1 MRRLLAPALCATLAL
16 AAIPPAA
23 TAQVMRSESAISQVI
38 FVPVDKSMS
47 FRLDK
52 PAAKIVVAQPETA
65 EIVATTDRSFY
76 VRGVAVGSTNLLV
89 YGPAGKLQQVID
101 VRVGYD
107 AHALEQD
114 LGVAFP
120 GEGIRVRTM
129 GEGLLLTGNVS
140 TASVAKRAKDL
151 ADRFAPDGA
160 TSIMTVRASQEVIL
174 EVRVLEAS
182 RSALQDLGFGGAIT
196 NGRFLGGAAGGPTSI
211 TGGDSLGA
219 FSNNL
224 IGNTPAKGVIS
235 LRHSFGG
242 LTIDATLQALEEK
255 GIVRTLA
262 RPNLVAVSGEKAS
275 FLAGGEFP
283 YPVPQGLNQITLQF
297 RSYGVKL
304 NFLPTVQDNG
314 LIRMQVAPEVSQ
326 LDPANSI
333 QINGV
338 TVPGLITRRA
348 DTTVELR
355 NGDSLAMGG
364 LFQHQYD
371 NTLRQFPFLGD
382 IPIIGTLFRSARWKR
397 AESELVII
405 VTPRLVTPQDFANA
419 KDVQSLGGPE
429 PKPNEFL
436 FNGKALDQPLVRD
449 MGASPAPAADAGVKK

>member
-1 MRRLLAPALCATLAL
+1 MRRILACALCASIAL

-23 TAQVMRSESAISQVI
+23 TAQVMRSESAPSRVV

-47 FRLDK
+47 FRLDQ
-52 PAAKIVVAQPETA
+52 PASKIVVAQPETA

-89 YGPAGKLQQVID
+89 YGPGGRLQQVID

-107 AHALEQD
+107 SHALEQD
-114 LGVAFP
+114 LAVAFP
-120 GEGIRVRTM
+120 GEGIRVQTM
-129 GEGLLLTGNVS
+129 GEGVLLTGNVS
-140 TASVAKRAKDL
+140 TASVANRAKEL
-151 ADRFAPDGA
+151 ADRFAPNGA
-160 TSIMTVRASQEVIL
+160 TSAMTVRASQEVIL

-182 RSALQDLGFGGAIT
+182 RSALQDMGFSGVIT
-196 NGRFLGGAAGGPTSI
+196 NGKFLGGAIPNGLIG
-211 TGGDSLGA
+211 GGDSYGV
-219 FSNNL
+219 SGGGL
-224 IGNTPAKGVIS
+224 IGAAAPTGLVS

-242 LTIDATLQALEEK
+242 LTVDATLQALEEK

-297 RSYGVKL
+297 RTYGVQL
-304 NFLPTVQDNG
+304 NFLPIVQDNG
-314 LIRMQVAPEVSQ
+314 LIRIRVAPEVSQ
-326 LDPANSI
+326 LDTSNSLR
-333 QINGV
+333 INGV

-348 DTTVELR
+348 DTAVELK

-364 LFQHQYD
+364 MFQHQYD

-382 IPIIGTLFRSARWKR
+382 IPVIGNLFRSARWKR
-397 AESELVII
+397 SETELVII
-405 VTPRLVTPQDFANA
+405 VTPRLVTSQDFANA
-419 KDVQSLGGPE
+419 KEIQSLGGPE
-429 PKPNEFL
+429 PEGAKL
-436 FNGKALDQPLVRD
+436 FFKGKSLDQPLVRD
-449 MGASPAPAADAGVKK
+449 MGAQPAATSDDGTKK